1 MLDKYNR
8 YKLLKIFLDNPTESF
23 RLRELS
29 RLSKISPPSVIN
41 YLKEFINQ
49 EIVIKIT
56 NKKNPIYKS
65 NRDNEDFKHF
75 KKLSILF
82 EIHKSGLI
90 DFIWEKLA
98 PDAIVL
104 YGSSSKGESIEN
116 SDIDNYYEVIKE
128 FLVSL
133 NLIKGLKTINENA
146 HKELIELS
154 SKNNII
160 NEQESRL
167 IDDLRIKR
175 NKLLYEGKSIESI
188 YLTNNEDKILSAI
201 KRLKIQAKNNLR

>member
-1 MLDKYNR
+1 MM
-8 YKLLKIFLDNPTESF
+8 I
-23 RLRELS
+23 
-29 RLSKISPPSVIN
+29 
-41 YLKEFINQ
+41 
-49 EIVIKIT
+49 IKIT
-56 NKKNPIYKS
+56 PDIERAKSIIKRAEERENFTKNI
-65 NRDNEDFKHF
+65 D
-75 KKLSILF
+75 SIRF
-82 EIHKSGLI
+82 T
-90 DFIWEKLA
+90 
-98 PDAIVL
+98 
-104 YGSSSKGESIEN
+104 SIKVE
-116 SDIDNYYEVIKE
+116 NYYEVIKE